1 MWGREECPA
10 VCRKQARLHCTGS
23 PASLGVRLQPLLCW
37 WWWFPVLTQKDHI
50 LCVVD
55 IWTSVL
61 SWCRIHWSL
70 PGAPSPLIDALVL
83 QSSASLLLRSSH
95 GLVGLRPP
103 QPGLLGG
110 LRSQKTPAVGS
121 FLPAQHPTLGD
132 LVDVCKRRPAHTAE
146 HPSIQFDPVHT

>member
-1 MWGREECPA
+1 MGQGGVSCCLP
-10 VCRKQARLHCTGS
+10 QTGS
-23 PASLGVRLQPLLCW
+23 SPLHW
-37 WWWFPVLTQKDHI
+37 VSRIFGGEAAAP
-50 LCVVD
+50 
-55 IWTSVL
+55 SVL
-61 SWCRIHWSL
+61 VVVV
-70 PGAPSPLIDALVL
+70 PSPHTERPHPLCGGHLDIGPLMVSRSLVPPWCPVPPIDALVL